1 MRNLAILLCLA
12 AANVPFELA
21 HAGGDSNPSSN
32 GIVASLHQ
40 PPPTATVAA
49 KQRQKSEAAN
59 FSLKGLDGRNH
70 SLGDWKGKVIVLNFW
85 ATWCSP
91 CLYEIGDFVA
101 YQEKYEKQG
110 LQIIGIGM
118 DEEQKLRNVQR
129 TLEINYPILIADPI
143 RNGNLMESWGNKS
156 GVVPYSVV
164 IDRSGRIAFTLHGLM
179 SSETFNENILPLL
192 NGA

>member
-1 MRNLAILLCLA
+1 MRTLAILLCLA

-32 GIVASLHQ
+32 GIVASLHT
-40 PPPTATVAA
+40 PTVAVSA
-49 KQRQKSEAAN
+49 KPQQKAEAAS
-59 FSLKGLDGRNH
+59 FSLKGLDGLNH
-70 SLGDWKGKVIVLNFW
+70 SLGAWKGKVIVLNFW

-91 CLYEIGDFVA
+91 CLYEISDFVA
-101 YQEKYEKQG
+101 YQEKYKKQG
-110 LQIIGIGM
+110 LQFIGIGL

-143 RNGNLMESWGNKS
+143 RNGKLMESWGNKS

-164 IDRSGRIAFTLHGLM
+164 IDRNGRIAFTLHGVM
-179 SSETFNENILPLL
+179 SSETFEENVLPLL
-192 NGA
+192 AGA